1 MYVAETVGHHEDEE
15 KEDHKEDEEQH
26 VKFEEVMMDV
36 Q

>member
-1 MYVAETVGHHEDEE
+1 MTMLVVETVGQ
-15 KEDHKEDEEQH
+15 KKDEEQH

>member
-1 MYVAETVGHHEDEE
+1 MTMLVAEMERQ
-15 KEDHKEDEEQH
+15 KENEEQH

>member
-1 MYVAETVGHHEDEE
+1 MVMLVAKTVCQ
-15 KEDHKEDEEQH
+15 KEDEEQQ

>member
-1 MYVAETVGHHEDEE
+1 MVMLVAETVGQ
-15 KEDHKEDEEQH
+15 KKDEEQH

>member
-15 KEDHKEDEEQH
+15 KEGQKEDEEQH
-26 VKFEEVMMDV
+26 VKFEEVMMVV

>member
-1 MYVAETVGHHEDEE
+1 MLVAETVGQ
-15 KEDHKEDEEQH
+15 KKDEEQH

>member
-1 MYVAETVGHHEDEE
+1 MVMLVAETVCQ
-15 KEDHKEDEEQH
+15 KKDEEQH

>member
-1 MYVAETVGHHEDEE
+1 MVMLVAKTVCQ
-15 KEDHKEDEEQH
+15 KEDDEQH

>member
-1 MYVAETVGHHEDEE
+1 MYVAETVGQHEDEE
-15 KEDHKEDEEQH
+15 EGQKEDEEQH